1 MKFPAGNR
9 YTVRLEQIDR
19 LGTTWIVRV
28 HKKSLFFRTL
38 VSSDWFLDGTQA
50 RGFAE
55 QIAGE
60 LRSGRGAENVEHR
73 APGWTLRRPTR

>member
-1 MKFPAGNR
+1 MKFPAGNG

-28 HKKSLFFRTL
+28 HKKSLLFRSL

-50 RGFAE
+50 RRFAE

-60 LRSGRGAENVEHR
+60 LRSGGDTGNITHR
-73 APGWTLRRPTR
+73 EPGWTLRRPAH